1 MRYQAALRPGH
12 DRDAIGNTRD
22 PEGQPLL
29 GTGEFDREVE
39 PAAPPGYTPRMPDRD
54 PRPPSRP
61 AGLPPGTVSWLEID
75 LGALAA
81 NVRAFAG
88 RLGEA
93 RIAAVVKSE
102 AYGHGVALVAP
113 AALRAGASW
122 LAVWGANEGIP
133 LRALVGPD
141 VPILCLG
148 HTPPQDFADAV
159 AADLRLTLYDP
170 SAIPALARA
179 ARARGRTARVHVKL
193 ETGTHRQGLHPG
205 EAAALA
211 RAVATCPEVV
221 LEGVSTHFADIED
234 TTDHGFAESQQ
245 ARFTEGVEAV
255 AAAGARPTVRHTACS
270 AAAIL
275 FPRTHFDL
283 ARVGIGLYGLWPS
296 RETLVSARE
305 RGISGFALSPVMTW
319 KALVAQVKDVPAGG
333 YVGYGRTWRAQRRTR
348 IAVIPVGYFE
358 GYARALSSRAHVLV
372 RGHRAPVL
380 GRVCMNMFMVD
391 VTDVP
396 GAAVGDAAVL
406 LGRDGDEAVTAEA
419 LAGWAGTI
427 HYEITTRV
435 NPLLPR
441 IAVGG
446 P

>member
-1 MRYQAALRPGH
+1 MS
-12 DRDAIGNTRD
+12 DS
-22 PEGQPLL
+22 
-29 GTGEFDREVE
+29 
-39 PAAPPGYTPRMPDRD
+39 D
-54 PRPPSRP
+54 PRPASRP
-61 AGLPPGTVSWLEID
+61 AGLPSGTVSWLEID
-75 LGALAA
+75 LGALSA
-81 NVRAFAG
+81 NIRAFQG
-88 RLGEA
+88 RLGGA
-93 RIAAVVKSE
+93 KLAAVVKSE

-133 LRALVGPD
+133 LRKLVGPG
-141 VPILCLG
+141 VPIVCLG
-148 HTPPQDFADAV
+148 HTPPQDYEAALG
-159 AADLRLTLYDP
+159 ADLRLTLYDP
-170 SAIPALARA
+170 SAIPELGRA
-179 ARARGRTARVHVKL
+179 ARAQGRTARVHLKL
-193 ETGTHRQGLHPG
+193 ETGTHRQGLDPDD
-205 EAAALA
+205 AVALA
-211 RAVATCPEVV
+211 RAVAAEGNVE
-221 LEGVSTHFADIED
+221 LEGLSTHYADIED
-234 TTDHGFAESQQ
+234 TTDHAHADAQLAS
-245 ARFTEGVEAV
+245 FTEGVERIAAV
-255 AAAGARPTVRHTACS
+255 GARPAVRHTACS

-305 RGISGFALSPVMTW
+305 RGLSGFALSPVMTW

-358 GYARALSSRAHVLV
+358 GYSRALSSRAHVLM
-372 RGHRAPVL
+372 RGQRAPVL

-396 GAAVGDAAVL
+396 GARAGDVAVL
-406 LGRDGDEAVTAEA
+406 LGRDGDEVVSAEA

-441 IAVGG
+441 VAVNTR
-446 P
+446 

>member
-1 MRYQAALRPGH
+1 
-12 DRDAIGNTRD
+12 
-22 PEGQPLL
+22 
-29 GTGEFDREVE
+29 
-39 PAAPPGYTPRMPDRD
+39 MPDND

-61 AGLPPGTVSWLEID
+61 SGLPPGTVSWLEID
-75 LGALAA
+75 LGAVAS
-81 NVRAFAG
+81 NVRAFLG
-88 RLGEA
+88 RLGGA
-93 RIAAVVKSE
+93 KVAAVVKSE

-133 LRALVGPD
+133 LRRLVGPD

-148 HTPPQDFADAV
+148 HTPPQDFDDAV

-170 SAIPALARA
+170 AAIPALARA
-179 ARARGRTARVHVKL
+179 AHRQGRTARVHLKL
-193 ETGTHRQGLHPG
+193 ETGTHRQGL
-205 EAAALA
+205 EADEAVALA
-211 RAVATCPEVV
+211 RAAAAEAGVL
-221 LEGVSTHFADIED
+221 LEGVSTHYADIED
-234 TTDHGFAESQQ
+234 TSDHAYAESQM
-245 ARFTEGVEAV
+245 ARFTEGVDRITG
-255 AAAGARPTVRHTACS
+255 AGARPTVRHTACS

-275 FPRTHFDL
+275 FPRTHFDM

-305 RGISGFALSPVMTW
+305 RGLSGFALSPVMTW
-319 KALVAQVKDVPAGG
+319 KALLAQVKDVPAGG

-348 IAVIPVGYFE
+348 IGVVPVGYFE
-358 GYARALSSRAHVLV
+358 GYSRALSSRAHVLV
-372 RGHRAPVL
+372 RGQRAPVL

-396 GAAVGDAAVL
+396 GAAAGDVAVL
-406 LGRDGDEAVTAEA
+406 LGRDGEEAVSAEA

-441 IAVGG
+441 VAVNAT
-446 P
+446 

>member
-1 MRYQAALRPGH
+1 MHDTDTRP
-12 DRDAIGNTRD
+12 A
-22 PEGQPLL
+22 
-29 GTGEFDREVE
+29 
-39 PAAPPGYTPRMPDRD
+39 
-54 PRPPSRP
+54 SRP

-81 NVRAFAG
+81 NVRAFRS
-88 RLGEA
+88 RLGDA
-93 RIAAVVKSE
+93 RLAAVVKSE

-113 AALRAGASW
+113 AAIRAGASW

-133 LRALVGPD
+133 LRRLVGPD

-148 HTPPQDFADAV
+148 HTPPQDFEEAV

-170 SAIPALARA
+170 GAMPALGRA
-179 ARARGRTARVHVKL
+179 ARAAGRTARVHVKL
-193 ETGTHRQGLHPG
+193 ETGTHRQGLEPG
-205 EAAALA
+205 DAAALA
-211 RAVATCPEVV
+211 RAAAAEAGVV
-221 LEGVSTHFADIED
+221 LEGVSTHYADIED
-234 TTDHGFAESQQ
+234 TTDHAYAESQL
-245 ARFTEGVEAV
+245 ARFSEGVDRIRG
-255 AAAGARPTVRHTACS
+255 AGAEPAVRHTACS

-275 FPRTHFDL
+275 FPRTHFDM

-305 RGISGFALSPVMTW
+305 RGLSGFALSPVMTW

-348 IAVIPVGYFE
+348 IAVLPVGYFE
-358 GYARALSSRAHVLV
+358 GYARSLSSRAHVLV
-372 RGHRAPVL
+372 RGLRAPVL

-396 GAAVGDAAVL
+396 GAAAGDVATL

-441 IAVGG
+441 VAVNA
-446 P
+446 PA

>member
-1 MRYQAALRPGH
+1 MPETRP
-12 DRDAIGNTRD
+12 DSS
-22 PEGQPLL
+22 
-29 GTGEFDREVE
+29 
-39 PAAPPGYTPRMPDRD
+39 
-54 PRPPSRP
+54 SRP

-88 RLGEA
+88 RLGGA
-93 RIAAVVKSE
+93 KVAAVVKSD
-102 AYGHGVALVAP
+102 AYGHGVSLVAP

-133 LRALVGPD
+133 LRRLVGPD

-148 HTPPQDFADAV
+148 HTPPQDFVEAL

-170 SAIPALARA
+170 AAIPALSRA
-179 ARARGRTARVHVKL
+179 AVAQGRTARVHLKL
-193 ETGTHRQGLHPG
+193 ETGTHRQGLEAD

-211 RAVATCPEVV
+211 RSVAAEPGVV
-221 LEGVSTHFADIED
+221 LEGVSTHYADIED
-234 TTDHGFAESQQ
+234 TTDHGFAESQM
-245 ARFTEGVEAV
+245 ARFTEGVDRI
-255 AAAGARPTVRHTACS
+255 AATGVRPALRHTACS

-275 FPRTHFDL
+275 FPRTHFEM

-305 RGISGFALSPVMTW
+305 RGLAGFGLSPVMTW
-319 KALVAQVKDVPAGG
+319 KALLAQVKDVPAGG

-348 IAVIPVGYFE
+348 IAVVPVGYFE
-358 GYARALSSRAHVLV
+358 GYSRALSSRAHVLV
-372 RGHRAPVL
+372 RGQRAPVL

-396 GAAVGDAAVL
+396 GAAAGDVAVL
-406 LGRDGDEAVTAEA
+406 LGRDGEEAVTAEA

-441 IAVGG
+441 IPVGG
-446 P
+446 A

>member
-1 MRYQAALRPGH
+1 
-12 DRDAIGNTRD
+12 
-22 PEGQPLL
+22 
-29 GTGEFDREVE
+29 
-39 PAAPPGYTPRMPDRD
+39 
-54 PRPPSRP
+54 
-61 AGLPPGTVSWLEID
+61 VSWLEID
-75 LGALAA
+75 LGALSG
-81 NVRAFAG
+81 NVRAFLS
-88 RLGEA
+88 RLGGA
-93 RIAAVVKSE
+93 RLAAVVKSE

-133 LRALVGPD
+133 LRRLVGPD

-148 HTPPQDFADAV
+148 HTPPQDFEDAV

-170 SAIPALARA
+170 SAVPALGRA
-179 ARARGRTARVHVKL
+179 ARAAGRKARVHLKL
-193 ETGTHRQGLHPG
+193 ETGTHRQGL
-205 EAAALA
+205 EADDAAALA
-211 RAVATCPEVV
+211 RASAAEAGVE

-234 TTDHGFAESQQ
+234 TTDHGFAESQL
-245 ARFTEGVEAV
+245 ARFTDGVERV
-255 AAAGARPTVRHTACS
+255 RAAGASPTVRHTACS

-275 FPRTHFDL
+275 FPRTHFDM
-283 ARVGIGLYGLWPS
+283 ARAGIGLYGLWPS

-305 RGISGFALSPVMTW
+305 RGLAGFALSPVMTW

-348 IAVIPVGYFE
+348 IAVVPVGYFE
-358 GYARALSSRAHVLV
+358 GYSRALSSRAHVLV
-372 RGHRAPVL
+372 RGKRAPVL

-396 GAAVGDAAVL
+396 GAAAGDVAVL

-419 LAGWAGTI
+419 LAGWGGTI

-435 NPLLPR
+435 NPQLPR
-441 IAVGG
+441 VAVN
-446 P
+446 PPP

>member
-1 MRYQAALRPGH
+1 MPG
-12 DRDAIGNTRD
+12 RDTT
-22 PEGQPLL
+22 L
-29 GTGEFDREVE
+29 
-39 PAAPPGYTPRMPDRD
+39 PR
-54 PRPPSRP
+54 RP
-61 AGLPPGTVSWLEID
+61 AGLPPGTVTWLEID
-75 LGALAA
+75 LAALAS
-81 NVRAFAG
+81 NVRAFASCLG
-88 RLGEA
+88 GARL
-93 RIAAVVKSE
+93 AAVVKSE

-122 LAVWGANEGIP
+122 LAVWGANEGIA
-133 LRALVGPD
+133 LRTLVGPD
-141 VPILCLG
+141 VPVLCLG

-159 AADLRLTLYDP
+159 AADLRLTLYDA
-170 SAIPALARA
+170 SAVPALARA
-179 ARARGRTARVHVKL
+179 ARAVGRTARVHVKL
-193 ETGTHRQGLHPG
+193 ETGTHRQGLEAD
-205 EAAALA
+205 EAALLA
-211 RAVATCPEVV
+211 RTAAAEGNVV
-221 LEGVSTHFADIED
+221 LEGLSTHFADIED
-234 TTDHGFAESQQ
+234 TTDHGFAESQL
-245 ARFTEGVEAV
+245 ARFTEGVDRV
-255 AAAGARPTVRHTACS
+255 AAAGARPVVRHTACS

-275 FPRTHFDL
+275 FPRTHFDM

-305 RGISGFALSPVMTW
+305 RGLSGFALSPVMTW

-358 GYARALSSRAHVLV
+358 GYSRALSSRAHVLV
-372 RGHRAPVL
+372 RGRRAPVL

-396 GAAVGDAAVL
+396 DAAAGDVAVL
-406 LGRDGDEAVTAEA
+406 LGRDGDESVTAEA

-441 IAVGG
+441 IPVNVPA
-446 P
+446 

>member
-1 MRYQAALRPGH
+1 M
-12 DRDAIGNTRD
+12 
-22 PEGQPLL
+22 PE
-29 GTGEFDREVE
+29 
-39 PAAPPGYTPRMPDRD
+39 AAPPA
-54 PRPPSRP
+54 SRP
-61 AGLPPGTVSWLEID
+61 AGLPPGTVTWLEID
-75 LGALAA
+75 VGALAD
-81 NVRAFAG
+81 NVRAFQG
-88 RLGEA
+88 RLGGA
-93 RIAAVVKSE
+93 RLAAVVKSE
-102 AYGHGVALVAP
+102 AYGHGVSLVAP

-133 LRALVGPD
+133 LRRMVGPD

-170 SAIPALARA
+170 AAVPALARA
-179 ARARGRTARVHVKL
+179 ARARGRTARIHLKL
-193 ETGTHRQGLHPG
+193 ETGTHRQGL
-205 EAAALA
+205 EADDAAALA
-211 RAVATCPEVV
+211 RAAAADPSVV
-221 LEGVSTHFADIED
+221 VEGVSTHFADIED
-234 TTDHGFAESQQ
+234 TTDHGYAESQL
-245 ARFTEGVEAV
+245 ARFTEGVERV
-255 AAAGARPTVRHTACS
+255 AAAGAAPTVRHTACS

-275 FPRTHFDL
+275 FPRTHFDM

-305 RGISGFALSPVMTW
+305 RGLVGFALRPVMTW
-319 KALVAQVKDVPAGG
+319 KVLVAQVKDVPAGG
-333 YVGYGRTWRAQRRTR
+333 FVGYGRTWRAQRRTR
-348 IAVIPVGYFE
+348 IAVLPVGYFE
-358 GYARALSSRAHVLV
+358 GFSRALSSRAHVLV

-396 GAAVGDAAVL
+396 GAATGDVATL
-406 LGRDGDEAVTAEA
+406 LGRDGDEVVSAEA

-441 IAVGG
+441 IAVGEG
-446 P
+446 

>member
-1 MRYQAALRPGH
+1 M
-12 DRDAIGNTRD
+12 
-22 PEGQPLL
+22 
-29 GTGEFDREVE
+29 
-39 PAAPPGYTPRMPDRD
+39 
-54 PRPPSRP
+54 
-61 AGLPPGTVSWLEID
+61 SWLEID
-75 LGALAA
+75 LAALAA
-81 NVRAFAG
+81 NVRAFQG
-88 RLGEA
+88 RLGGA
-93 RIAAVVKSE
+93 KLAAVVKSE
-102 AYGHGVALVAP
+102 AYGHGVAIVAP

-122 LAVWGANEGIP
+122 LAVWGASEGIP
-133 LRALVGPD
+133 LRRLVGPD

-159 AADLRLTLYDP
+159 ADDLRLTLYDP

-179 ARARGRTARVHVKL
+179 ARAQGRTARVHLKL
-193 ETGTHRQGLHPG
+193 ETGTHRQGL
-205 EAAALA
+205 EAEDAVALA
-211 RAVATCPEVV
+211 RAVAAEAVLV
-221 LEGVSTHFADIED
+221 LEGISTHYADIED
-234 TTDHGFAESQQ
+234 TTDHGYAESQM
-245 ARFTEGVEAV
+245 ARFTEGVERVV
-255 AAAGARPTVRHTACS
+255 AAGTRPTVRHTACS

-275 FPRTHFDL
+275 FPRTHFDM

-305 RGISGFALSPVMTW
+305 RGLSGFALSPVMTW
-319 KALVAQVKDVPAGG
+319 KALLAQVKDVPAGG

-358 GYARALSSRAHVLV
+358 GYSRALSSRAHVLV
-372 RGHRAPVL
+372 RGRRAPVL

-396 GAAVGDAAVL
+396 GAAAGDVAVL
-406 LGRDGDEAVTAEA
+406 LGRDGEETVSAEA

-441 IAVGG
+441 VAMGAT
-446 P
+446 

>member
-1 MRYQAALRPGH
+1 M
-12 DRDAIGNTRD
+12 
-22 PEGQPLL
+22 PES
-29 GTGEFDREVE
+29 
-39 PAAPPGYTPRMPDRD
+39 APPA
-54 PRPPSRP
+54 SRP
-61 AGLPPGTVSWLEID
+61 AGLPPGTVTWLEID
-75 LGALAA
+75 VGALAA
-81 NVRAFAG
+81 NVRAFQG
-88 RLGEA
+88 RLGGA
-93 RIAAVVKSE
+93 RLAAVVKSE

-133 LRALVGPD
+133 LRRLVGPD

-148 HTPPQDFADAV
+148 HTPPQDFPDAV

-170 SAIPALARA
+170 AAVPALARA
-179 ARARGRTARVHVKL
+179 ARALGRTARIHLKL
-193 ETGTHRQGLHPG
+193 ETGTHRQGVEADDAVALVR
-205 EAAALA
+205 AAAA
-211 RAVATCPEVV
+211 DPSVFV
-221 LEGVSTHFADIED
+221 EGVSTHFADIED
-234 TTDHGFAESQQ
+234 TTDHGYAESQL
-245 ARFTEGVEAV
+245 ARFTEGVERV
-255 AAAGARPTVRHTACS
+255 RAAGAAPAVRHTACS

-275 FPRTHFDL
+275 FPRTHFDM

-305 RGISGFALSPVMTW
+305 RGLSGFALRPVMTW

-333 YVGYGRTWRAQRRTR
+333 FVGYGRTWRAQRRTR
-348 IAVIPVGYFE
+348 IAVLPVGYFE
-358 GYARALSSRAHVLV
+358 GFSRALSSRAHVLV

-396 GAAVGDAAVL
+396 GAATGDVATL
-406 LGRDGDEAVTAEA
+406 LGRDGDEVVTAEA

-441 IAVGG
+441 LAVGEA
-446 P
+446 